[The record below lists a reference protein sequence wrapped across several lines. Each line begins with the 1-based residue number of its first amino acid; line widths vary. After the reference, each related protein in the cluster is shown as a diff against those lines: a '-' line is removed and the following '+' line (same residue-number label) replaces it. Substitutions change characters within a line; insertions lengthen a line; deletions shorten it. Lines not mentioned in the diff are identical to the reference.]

1 MPASDS
7 PVVTLILGLV
17 FVLIGG
23 GGGGYVVALRK
34 DRRRGKTD
42 DVSILNEVRKVA
54 REAVTE
60 VNADLRTER
69 RRTDRL
75 ERRVE
80 QLTDILRDKGIR
92 VPAWSPVLQAV
103 GDEDGG

>member
-7 PVVTLILGLV
+7 PVVTVILGLV
-17 FVLIGG
+17 FILIGG
-23 GGGGYVVALRK
+23 GAGGFVVALRK
-34 DRRRGKTD
+34 DRTRGKTD

-54 REAVTE
+54 REAVAE
-60 VNADLRTER
+60 VSKDLRAER
-69 RRTDRL
+69 QRTDRL

-92 VPAWSPVLQAV
+92 VPPWSPALRAV